1 MFPSMKTLPPPP
13 SMPLPLADPADSL
26 DELADAAK
34 TLGHPHRLALL
45 QAVLQREST
54 VEQLALLS
62 GLSITNASQHL
73 QQLKRAG
80 FIQSRR
86 DGKHVLYRGGAGPV
100 SEVLS
105 ALQDYLAHQRQEMQ
119 RVASDSVNRPEQLE
133 AVSIEALVAK
143 LDDGALLLDVR
154 SPDDYAAGH
163 IPGAVNLPTEA
174 LEAHLAQLPRDQA
187 IVAYCGG
194 RYCVL
199 SMRAV
204 ALLRARGFQA
214 QRLGDG
220 FPAWKA
226 AGLRVESAPH

>member
-1 MFPSMKTLPPPP
+1 MTES
-13 SMPLPLADPADSL
+13 ADSL
-26 DELADAAK
+26 DDLADAAK
-34 TLGHPHRLALL
+34 TLGHSHRLALL

-62 GLSITNASQHL
+62 GLSVTNASQHL

-86 DGKHVLYRGGAGPV
+86 DGKHVLYRGGTGPV

-105 ALQDYLAHQRQEMQ
+105 ALQDYLAYQRQEMR

-154 SPDDYAAGH
+154 APDDYAAGH
-163 IPGAVNLPTEA
+163 IPGAVNLPAEA

-226 AGLRVESAPH
+226 AGLRIESAPQ